1 MYYALIYYPDIK
13 NERFHTLRKKYEPYY
28 SLIPEH
34 LPLIFPVPELIG
46 LKKLEAHINETLTQ
60 WKPFKVHFH
69 GLQKTWDQWL
79 FLVLKEGN
87 DFMIKLHDE
96 LYTDFLTPYLR
107 NDLPYTPHVGLGFF
121 SKGQY
126 DFTNPTAQLSLDEK
140 LYNKAKMEF
149 ENLRLD
155 FWRTIDHL
163 TLIKINTDFSKCW
176 DLMEFRIN

>member
-1 MYYALIYYPDIK
+1 MYFGLVYYPQVLH
-13 NERFHTLRKKYEPYY
+13 EGFQSFRLKYDPFSE
-28 SLIPEH
+28 LIAEH
-34 LPLIFPVPELIG
+34 VTFIFPVPSIIG
-46 LKKLEAHINETLTQ
+46 REKLEDHIEDVLINWQ
-60 WKPFKVHFH
+60 PFKVHFCT
-69 GLQKTWDQWL
+69 LEKTWDQWL